1 MSRVELL
8 TIEDRFAIEG
18 RGVVIVPDF
27 SVPDGWK
34 DRTDAVVV
42 MKPDGQQQ
50 EAEAQFSMSHF
61 VPLDRKAPLDKRWRI
76 VVLLLGGKKED
87 LPVGSKIL
95 VSQEVRDAI
104 LPHHVG

>member
-8 TIEDRFAIEG
+8 TIEDRFTIEG
-18 RGVVIVPDF
+18 RGVVVIPDF
-27 SVPDGWK
+27 SVPHGWK
-34 DRTDAVVV
+34 DRTATVVV
-42 MKPDGQQQ
+42 TKPDGEQQ

-61 VPLDRKAPLDKRWRI
+61 RPLDPKAPLHKRWRV

-104 LPHHVG
+104 LPPNEA